1 MPEQFNIDSKLTRLA
16 GGMEYILWLNL
27 IGKSRT
33 TGWKWRKP
41 GPNGEP
47 PRVVCSNGRESGKCF
62 RSIRPETSERYFSL
76 PALENLFLKSRKGSF
91 RTFVAGAV
99 LSGLLSR
106 GCQCVVVLA
115 RGGDGVKRDCRA

>member
-41 GPNGEP
+41 GPNGVP
-47 PRVVCSNGRESGKCF
+47 PRVVCCRIDNTLYITQKEIDRFWVQAEAGKF
-62 RSIRPETSERYFSL
+62 EV
-76 PALENLFLKSRKGSF
+76 N
-91 RTFVAGAV
+91 
-99 LSGLLSR
+99 
-106 GCQCVVVLA
+106 
-115 RGGDGVKRDCRA
+115 